1 MGHITLVEL
10 VRKSLPEVKFHY
22 RKAFQIYVSK
32 QKELVKARLSIRV
45 LLLHKIGLE
54 VLNP

>member
-1 MGHITLVEL
+1 MVHITLVEL

-32 QKELVKARLSIRV
+32 QKELVKARLSNRV